1 MSELKKKEKSED
13 TRRTTQLKLKDFL
26 EKMGIWYR
34 FISKPETIHTADA
47 AKVAGVDLK
56 RLTKNLVSETDAGEH
71 ILLVIPGD
79 CRVNLKAAAKAL
91 ATKRV
96 RLVSFNNAEEI
107 SGYPPGGTPTVG
119 HKTPLKTV
127 IDKSLLRFETIYCGG
142 GSRDKLLELKTKD
155 ILKLTN
161 AVVADIIK
169 SKERS

>member
-1 MSELKKKEKSED
+1 MSELKRREESVD
-13 TRRTTQLKLKDFL
+13 APRTTQLKLKDFL
-26 EKMGIWYR
+26 EKMGVWYR

-71 ILLVIPGD
+71 VLLVIPGD

-91 ATKRV
+91 GVKRV

-119 HKTPLKTV
+119 HKTPLKIV
-127 IDKSLLRFETIYCGG
+127 IDRSLLRFETIYCGG
-142 GSRDKLLELKTKD
+142 GSRDKLLELKMED
-155 ILKLTN
+155 VLKLTK

-169 SKERS
+169 K